1 MDDSDSSD
9 TTVLHQNESPSP
21 VVINL
26 DYMISLKIFF
36 DNELHNESND
46 IDNTDE
52 LSLYDKNLIK
62 NIYYFLKDLYLT
74 NDEIQNAV
82 CLLYDS
88 INPIKKD
95 NVISFLNEI
104 NTIRSNTSNQL
115 NQILNISTNISN
127 IFTLYNNIERI
138 NTDQY
143 TGENIN
149 PTLYFNLLNSN
160 LNIYNNNANNTENEN
175 TENEENEEN
184 NSENNSENNREN
196 NNNILPNP
204 SYNFINIFNNIYR
217 QPINNTYIEDFNVP
231 VTLGQNITQT
241 TQLNENSIFHNLFI
255 NQIPITYQWTQLIQP
270 TTTTTVYEDV
280 KNVATDS
287 ILKENTKLLTFND
300 LDEINKNR
308 YKTCSICI
316 DDYEDKDEIRQL
328 SCSHI
333 FHTKCIDPWLLN
345 ESYKCP
351 MCRDDTLPHKS
362 SLS

>member
-88 INPIKKD
+88 INPIKKN

-104 NTIRSNTSNQL
+104 NTIRSNTANQL

-127 IFTLYNNIERI
+127 IFSLYNNIERI
-138 NTDQY
+138 NTDLY
-143 TGENIN
+143 TGENIS

-160 LNIYNNNANNTENEN
+160 LNIYNNNANNTENTENEN
-175 TENEENEEN
+175 TENE
-184 NSENNSENNREN
+184 ENNSENNREN

-241 TQLNENSIFHNLFI
+241 TTQTTQLNENSIFHNLFI

-270 TTTTTVYEDV
+270 TTTVYEDV